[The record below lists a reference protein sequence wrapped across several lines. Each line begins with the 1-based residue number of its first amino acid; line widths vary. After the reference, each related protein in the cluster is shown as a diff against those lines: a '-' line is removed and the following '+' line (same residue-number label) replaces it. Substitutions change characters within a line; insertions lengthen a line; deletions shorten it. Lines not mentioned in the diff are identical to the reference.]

1 MHRVYERRVEIPIR
15 ISKGADEQ
23 ARIRKLERWPREAGT
38 SVVLDE
44 SGSNFGKLVQ
54 IYAADY
60 GLEVGEK
67 KWDIKTEGDAVRAR
81 LEIPLLKAGEAK
93 GRAVMEAAIP
103 KTPAG
108 EEGNNYVYKAEV
120 EYYIEIDEQVLAES
134 TTSGMVEFSL

>member
-1 MHRVYERRVEIPIR
+1 MYRVYERKMQLSIK

-23 ARIRKLERWPREAGT
+23 ARLRKLERWPREAGT
-38 SVVLDE
+38 TVVLDE

-60 GLEVGEK
+60 GLELGEK
-67 KWDIKTEGDAVRAR
+67 KWDINTEGDAIRAK
-81 LEIPLLKAGEAK
+81 LEIPLRKGGEVR
-93 GRAVMEAAIP
+93 GRAVMDATIP

-108 EEGNNYVYKAEV
+108 EEGNNYVYTADV
-120 EYYIEIDEQVLAES
+120 LYYMEIDEQVLAES

>member
-1 MHRVYERRVEIPIR
+1 MYRVYERRMQVPIR

-23 ARIRKLERWPREAGT
+23 ARLKKLERWPREAGAT
-38 SVVLDE
+38 VVLDE

-67 KWDIKTEGDAVRAR
+67 KWDVKTEGDAVKAR
-81 LEIPLLKAGEAK
+81 LEIPLLKGGETK

-103 KTPAG
+103 KTPTS
-108 EEGNNYVYKAEV
+108 EEGNNYVYTADV
-120 EYYIEIDEQVLAES
+120 QYYIEIDEQVLAES